1 MAKQLRDSRPSV
13 TGHSKATSVLKSQ
26 DTDSRIDAFRKLSVW
41 VVAAG
46 FALLALIACS
56 AFVPI
61 AGANEHSPSGDASAS
76 GQPVANSKLKK
87 EFDADAFQTQIYNA
101 VKKALPGV
109 VAVNDRGGTF
119 SAVIVSTDG
128 LVLSA
133 GHAVTPNRRYTLYLS
148 DGRRVSALGL
158 GSNDRVDCAML
169 KITKAG
175 PWPTVE
181 LGDSS
186 SLVANQPCISI
197 SHPGRYDAKRGP
209 VVRLGHVIDPI
220 TSNGMIQ
227 SSAKMEP
234 GDSGGPL
241 LDINGRVIGIHSN
254 IRLTVDRNY
263 DVPVAAFKKY
273 WDELKT
279 PKTFEASDW
288 PSLPILGFQVLPN
301 EAEDAVEVT
310 KILKGGIAEKAGMK
324 VSDEIVAV
332 AARRIKKNADLTKL
346 FKTLASQSSKRF
358 KVEFRRDNKPRETWF
373 QLPVDQQEAV
383 PEVAKLE
390 KQFVKLESRL
400 DDTVISINSSLNGT
414 STMVRGTRIKAAG
427 GGNLV
432 SKNSRVGEAP
442 KIRIDGKTIPAT
454 VIRRDPE
461 NDLVL
466 LSAKFPTATKNQ
478 EVDLSFLPGD
488 MLQEQGKLLLSP
500 DSNGAGIVSVWGT
513 KYFNIKKSRQS
524 GGYLGV
530 QLGTRDNQVIL
541 EMVQRKLAAAKAGL
555 AQGDV
560 LLKIDDKKV
569 KGANDVFEFLRSA
582 MPNET
587 ISLLVSR
594 DGTELEKQVVLGRR
608 PEESRHIADRLPGGK
623 SVRRDGFKVA
633 VSHDADIRPEQC
645 GGPVF
650 DLKGDFLGIN
660 MARNSRVRCYVV
672 PKTVIENFVNQR

>member
-1 MAKQLRDSRPSV
+1 MAIQLRDSRPPV
-13 TGHSKATSVLKSQ
+13 AGHSTVASVLNSHA
-26 DTDSRIDAFRKLSVW
+26 TDAKNDAYRKLCVW

-46 FALLALIACS
+46 FALLALIAFS
-56 AFVPI
+56 VFAPT

-76 GQPVANSKLKK
+76 GQPVANSNPTK
-87 EFDADAFQTQIYNA
+87 EFDADAFQKKIYTA
-101 VKKALPGV
+101 IKKALPGV

-119 SAVIVSTDG
+119 SAVIVSSDG

-133 GHAVTPNRRYTLYLS
+133 GHAVSPNRRYTLYLS
-148 DGRRVSALGL
+148 DGRRVSAVGL

-186 SLVANQPCISI
+186 SLVVNQPCISI

-209 VVRLGHVIDPI
+209 VVRLGHVIDPM

-279 PKTFEASDW
+279 PKAFETNDW
-288 PSLPILGFQVLPN
+288 PSLPKLGFQIQPN

-310 KILKGGIAEKAGMK
+310 KIYKGGIAEKAGMK

-373 QLPVDQQEAV
+373 QLPVDHQVAV
-383 PEVAKLE
+383 PEVARLE

-400 DDTVISINSSLNGT
+400 DDTVISITSSLNGK
-414 STMVRGTRIKAAG
+414 SMKVRGTRIKAAG

-442 KIRIDGKTIPAT
+442 KIRIGGKTIPAT

-466 LSAKFPTATKNQ
+466 LSANLPTAERNQ
-478 EVDLSFLPGD
+478 EVDLNFLPGD

-500 DSNGAGIVSVWGT
+500 DANGGGIVSVWGS
-513 KYFNIKKSRQS
+513 KYFNIKKSRSS

-530 QLGTRDNQVIL
+530 RLGTRDNQVIF
-541 EMVQRKLAAAKAGL
+541 EMVQRELAAAEAGL
-555 AQGDV
+555 SQGDV
-560 LLKIDDKKV
+560 LLKIDDMKV
-569 KGANDVFEFLRSA
+569 KAADDVFQFLRSA

-623 SVRRDGFKVA
+623 SVRRDGFKMA
-633 VSHDADIRPEQC
+633 ISHDADIRPEQC

-650 DLKGDFLGIN
+650 DLEGDFLGIN

-672 PKTVIENFVNQR
+672 PKSVIEKFVNQQ